1 MNNYD
6 YPLGTDTKSAPWHE
20 MKYRNTCPN
29 CGSDYLE
36 LHDVEKYKNVIYENY
51 ICMNCGYIIDNT
63 PNYDDYE

>member
-1 MNNYD
+1 
-6 YPLGTDTKSAPWHE
+6 